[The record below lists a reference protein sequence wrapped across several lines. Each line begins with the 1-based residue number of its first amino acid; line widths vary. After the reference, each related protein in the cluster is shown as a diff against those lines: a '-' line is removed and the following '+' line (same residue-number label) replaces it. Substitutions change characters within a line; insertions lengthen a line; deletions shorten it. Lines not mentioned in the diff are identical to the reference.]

1 MYELPDSPGAR
12 ALVQY
17 LRERITQCDELE
29 YVNEDTRV
37 GDEYYAQEVA
47 YKDIL
52 DKIKIV

>member
-17 LRERITQCDELE
+17 LRERIAQCDELE